1 MNQPQQK
8 NDFLLSSGN
17 EGISQSDVQNLS
29 EKGLLDWEDDN
40 LQSWEDNPKEYLF
53 YKISIFFKNSQKL

>member
-29 EKGLLDWEDDN
+29 ENGLLDWEDDN
-40 LQSWEDNPKEYLF
+40 LQSWEDNPKEYSI
-53 YKISIFFKNSQKL
+53 KISIFFKNSQKL